1 MQMPRSPRAS
11 SSRPR
16 PNCVCVRICLVQ
28 IPHGV
33 DPMGIIKLAMDKYN
47 VEISGGLGGSA
58 GKVWRVG
65 LMGYNAKP
73 ANVELVLAAF
83 RDGLKAQGKLK

>member
-1 MQMPRSPRAS
+1 M
-11 SSRPR
+11 
-16 PNCVCVRICLVQ
+16 
-28 IPHGV
+28 GV
-33 DPMGIIKLAMDKYN
+33 IKLAMDKYN

-83 RDGLKAQGKLK
+83 REGLKAQGKLK

>member
-1 MQMPRSPRAS
+1 MS
-11 SSRPR
+11 SLLCAVPLSAD
-16 PNCVCVRICLVQ
+16 LQ
-28 IPHGV
+28 IPDGV
-33 DPMGIIKLAMDKYN
+33 DWSAIIKLAMDKYN

-83 RDGLKAQGKLK
+83 RDGLRAQGKLK

>member
-1 MQMPRSPRAS
+1 M
-11 SSRPR
+11 
-16 PNCVCVRICLVQ
+16 Q
-28 IPHGV
+28 IPDGV
-33 DPMGIIKLAMDKYN
+33 DPMGVIKLAMDKYN

-83 RDGLKAQGKLK
+83 REGLKAQGKLK

>member
-1 MQMPRSPRAS
+1 MFSFSVFCS
-11 SSRPR
+11 S
-16 PNCVCVRICLVQ
+16 LTGLFVQ
-28 IPHGV
+28 IPDGV
-33 DPMGIIKLAMDKYN
+33 DPMGVIKLAMDKYN

-83 RDGLKAQGKLK
+83 REGLKAQGKLK

>member
-1 MQMPRSPRAS
+1 MHALCPHSFASVERALW
-11 SSRPR
+11 SR
-16 PNCVCVRICLVQ
+16 VQYAVLQ
-28 IPHGV
+28 IPDGV
-33 DPMGIIKLAMDKYN
+33 DWSAIIKLAMDKYN
-47 VEISGGLGGSA
+47 LEISGGLGGSA

-73 ANVELVLAAF
+73 ANVELVLASF